1 MPNRRHTSFVIEH
14 QGGVYWFD
22 AGEGCAHTAHLLG
35 VDLQAVQAIFI
46 SHVHMDHVGGLAN
59 LLWAMQKL
67 GTGAGERQ
75 GVMVS
80 RDSPWS
86 LSGKTVPVFIPN
98 MNVGR
103 GVLDVLA
110 GPTGRFR
117 ADFSVDAHSF
127 GDGVIYEENGLRVEA
142 LHNRHLGEPP
152 EGETWQSF
160 SFRIEAEGKS
170 VVFSGDVADVSEPG
184 PLLDECDLFLME
196 TGHHRAEDVAA
207 YLKESQKDVRRLGF
221 VHHGR
226 AVLADPDGELRKA
239 RAVLVGSGGGLQ
251 TGGAPLG
258 ELDRLD
264 KLDKRVFIA
273 DDGMSVDV

>member
-35 VDLQAVQAIFI
+35 VDLLAVQAIFI

-59 LLWAMQKL
+59 LLWTMQKL
-67 GTGAGERQ
+67 NTGAGERQ

-98 MNVGR
+98 MKVGR
-103 GVLDVLA
+103 GILDLLA

-117 ADFSVDAHSF
+117 ADFVVDAQSF
-127 GDGVIYEENGLRVEA
+127 EDGQIYQENGLRVEA

-160 SFRIEAEGKS
+160 SFRVEAGRKS

-184 PLLDECDLFLME
+184 PLLDRCDLFLME
-196 TGHHRAEDVAA
+196 TGHHRAEDVCA
-207 YLKESQKDVRRLGF
+207 YLRDAQKDVGRLGF

-226 AVLADPDGELRKA
+226 AILADPARELRKA
-239 RAVLVGSGGGLQ
+239 QAVLSAPVGGLN
-251 TGGAPLG
+251 TGRAML
-258 ELDRLD
+258 EE
-264 KLDKRVFIA
+264 RVFIA
-273 DDGMSVDV
+273 DDGMTVDV